1 MLTRFSIIILIS
13 LAIAIPV
20 LLPMFIVL
28 AVFARKKQSAA
39 SVPMYDTAETEGTL
53 VDSNESPALRT
64 EIPVPEKEK

>member
-1 MLTRFSIIILIS
+1 MLTRFSLIMLIS

-39 SVPMYDTAETEGTL
+39 SVPMYDTAEKGSTL
-53 VDSNESPALRT
+53 PDSVASPDLHK
-64 EIPVPEKEK
+64 EIPSSEKEK